1 MTHWKKLSRF
11 SDFSDTRQC
20 PRLFFFPD
28 ATRRQYWAEDTLS
41 ADSFIIHEF
50 LSSCLFRSESGQQS
64 VYVIPPAC
72 SGSCLRG
79 GFHRIPPQLQGS
91 VCSFV
96 SKRNFAASTN
106 TNVYKRNCAQRMHE
120 TGHRDR
126 LIPSEHEH
134 DWQEH
139 LSFRLSR
146 RHHEGQSVT
155 SHDWGHGVVASVRPA
170 PQRAL
175 GPAQSPSNSL

>member
-1 MTHWKKLSRF
+1 MPEVVFLSRRNETTIL
-11 SDFSDTRQC
+11 SRRHAEC
-20 PRLFFFPD
+20 RLIHN
-28 ATRRQYWAEDTLS
+28 TWI
-41 ADSFIIHEF
+41 SFQLLIQVWIRTAVS
-50 LSSCLFRSESGQQS
+50 LCNPSSMFR
-64 VYVIPPAC
+64 VLP
-72 SGSCLRG
+72 RG

-106 TNVYKRNCAQRMHE
+106 MNVYKRNCAQRMHE

-146 RHHEGQSVT
+146 RHHEGQSVA